1 MDNRKLSALMYI
13 GAGIFF
19 IISGF
24 IGGKMV
30 YLPLAAVFIILGLR
44 KLKQANEQDSGE

>member
-1 MDNRKLSALMYI
+1 MNNMKLAALMYI

-44 KLKQANEQDSGE
+44 KLKQAGGQDGEE